1 MGRLVIRH
9 CFIYFTRT
17 NHIRSHSGSSSVTK
31 ERKAA
36 GDAGADLV
44 DGRGVVVVVVLC
56 DLEAVEHAGVVL
68 ERAELHRVLR
78 REEGGAPVVDEA
90 LGGDDEA
97 LHVVEPAAAGAEGDE
112 ALLVRRELGEV
123 GVERPDPPNL
133 QQPPNRPLIKRL
145 AIDVRLRLHGE

>member
-31 ERKAA
+31 QRKA
-36 GDAGADLV
+36 AGADLV
-44 DGRGVVVVVVLC
+44 DGLGVVFVVVLG

-97 LHVVEPAAAGAEGDE
+97 LHVVEPAADGAEGDE